1 MFRILTILVAL
12 VLLAVGAARANAD
25 AAVSA
30 ASFPAWAYAWDP
42 QFKPQPATDVPRRIP
57 GSSAA
62 FSVAQARDL
71 FFSPD
76 WHPDSHPVMPGVV
89 ARGRKPDVRACGC
102 CHRTE
107 GTGGP
112 ENASLAGLSAAYIAQ
127 QMADFKSGARKFSGP
142 PRAPVVLMIEA
153 AKAATD
159 AEVKAAAAYFS
170 ALQLKPNISIIESR
184 TVPRSYIAGN
194 FHAPSK
200 SGGTELL
207 GRRII
212 EMPIDVEQFELR
224 DSRALFRAY
233 VPVGSV
239 ARGAT
244 LVKSGRAGNALPCA
258 GCHGA
263 NLRGFG
269 AAPGIAGR
277 SPSYIVRQLYD
288 YQRGTRAG
296 AGSAL
301 MRPVVARFA
310 ESDMIAVAAYLGSL
324 RGSKDQK

>member
-1 MFRILTILVAL
+1 MILLAL
-12 VLLAVGAARANAD
+12 VLLAVTAARADADAD
-25 AAVSA
+25 AAVGA

-42 QFKPQPATDVPRRIP
+42 QFRPQPATDVPRRLP

-76 WHPDSHPVMPGVV
+76 WHPENHPVMPAVV
-89 ARGRKPDVRACGC
+89 ARGRKPSVRACGC
-102 CHRTE
+102 CHRAE

-112 ENASLAGLSAAYIAQ
+112 ENASLAGLSAAYIVQ
-127 QMADFKSGARKFSGP
+127 QMADFKSGARKYSGP

-170 ALQLKPNISIIESR
+170 ALPLKPNISIVESR
-184 TVPRSYIAGN
+184 TVPRTYVAGN

-207 GRRII
+207 GQRIV
-212 EMPIDVEQFELR
+212 EMPVDVEQFELR
-224 DSRALFRAY
+224 DSRAQFRAY

-244 LVKSGRAGNALPCA
+244 LVKSGGAGNSLPCA

-288 YQRGTRAG
+288 YQHGARSG
-296 AGSAL
+296 AGSTL
-301 MRPVVARFA
+301 MRPVVARFT
-310 ESDMIAVAAYLGSL
+310 ESDMIAVAAYLASL
-324 RGSKDQK
+324 PGRKPS

>member
-1 MFRILTILVAL
+1 MLSNRIIPVAL
-12 VLLAVGAARANAD
+12 MLLAVTAAPADTD

-42 QFKPQPATDVPRRIP
+42 QFKPQPATDVPRRVP
-57 GSSAA
+57 GSTAA

-76 WHPDSHPVMPGVV
+76 WHPDSHPVMPAVV
-89 ARGRKPDVRACGC
+89 ARGRKPSVRACGC
-102 CHRTE
+102 CHRAE

-112 ENASLAGLSAAYIAQ
+112 ENASLAGLSAAYIVQ
-127 QMADFKSGARKFSGP
+127 QMADFKSGARKYSGP

-207 GRRII
+207 GQRII
-212 EMPIDVEQFELR
+212 EMPVDVEQFELR
-224 DSRALFRAY
+224 DSRAQFRAF

-239 ARGAT
+239 ARGAS
-244 LVKSGRAGNALPCA
+244 LVKSGGAGNALPCA

-288 YQRGTRAG
+288 YQHGARTG

-301 MRPVVARFA
+301 MRPVVARFT